1 MTHDFAHSE
10 PKYKVV
16 QSSNDMQGHKV
27 QQLEWYLPKNVKW
40 FSKIIQ
46 QMHFLERIRVICA
59 LLCFDAGQ
67 NVQ

>member
-16 QSSNDMQGHKV
+16 QSSNEMQGQKG

-46 QMHFLERIRVICA
+46 QMHFLIRIRVICA